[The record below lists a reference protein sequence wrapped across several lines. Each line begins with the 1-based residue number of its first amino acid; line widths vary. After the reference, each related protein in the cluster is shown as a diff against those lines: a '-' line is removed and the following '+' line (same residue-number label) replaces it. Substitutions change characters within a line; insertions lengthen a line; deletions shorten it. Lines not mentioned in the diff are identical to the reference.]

1 MLLASEGCTRDTL
14 GGLLDCEGEACE
26 PGPGPGGPGD
36 GSGTGNGPGTNPNLP
51 PSLSTC
57 ASGVFCGS
65 PAACCEAGNECILGA
80 CVTACPS
87 SIRCGADAD
96 ICCSDGQACIN
107 ATCVDPGKACTDSFD
122 CDAEEFCDPV
132 FNACFPQFDEVLCQT
147 EPVFKD
153 FEVTEKWFVGSSEVE
168 PNCFQPIV
176 TPVVA
181 NLDGDP
187 EGIPELVITTA
198 CNGWRRGVLR
208 AYRPKTGEALWE
220 GRLPDAE
227 GGPGAIAPV
236 HGRATPAIG
245 DLDGDGFPEVVTV
258 MSIPLD
264 PKEAGTGEAMR
275 IAAFDGRTGVR
286 LWVSDSN
293 VKVRGGSGDQDFNG
307 AATLADLN
315 GDGTPEIIYGAL
327 VLNADGTLLWEKN
340 GGGGEGAVSSYYGG
354 IAVVA
359 DIDLDGSPDVI
370 AGRRVYEADG
380 EAKFDPLTGD
390 DGYPAVANLDDDP
403 QAEIVLVH
411 NGKVTIFDGETGVA
425 QSNTFTIA
433 GGGIGGPP
441 TIADFDGSGRNEIG
455 VAGAAFYTVL
465 RYEPPPSGGESL
477 GTLSE
482 LWKQPTRDFSSNSTG
497 SSVFDFEG
505 DGKAEVIYN
514 DECYMRVYD
523 GTTGEVVVEVP
534 NTSATIHEY
543 PIVVDVDGDG
553 RSEIVFIA
561 NSNNADDNCKDSV
574 IPGYSTSGGKR
585 TGVYVYGDANEEW
598 VRTRR
603 VWHQHAYHVTNINPQ
618 GVVPAVEL
626 PNWTQPGL
634 NNYRQNVQGEGIF
647 NAPDLEVL
655 GLEVDIVGCPNVL
668 KLTARI
674 ANTGNLGVLPGV
686 PVAFRSGTPDAPGG
700 LLGVASTEVSLVPG
714 QSTLVSFTVT
724 LDSDQLASTS
734 SFIAIVNND
743 GDVAGV
749 VLECNPDNAPAAAD
763 KISCGG
769 LI

>member
-1 MLLASEGCTRDTL
+1 MWAVGMLLCALLVSAGCNRDNL
-14 GGLLDCEGEACE
+14 GGCDGEACE
-26 PGPGPGGPGD
+26 PDD
-36 GSGTGNGPGTNPNLP
+36 GNPNGASTNPNLP
-51 PSLSTC
+51 PSLATC
-57 ASGVFCGS
+57 ASGIFCGS
-65 PAACCEAGNECILGA
+65 PAACCESGSECILGT

-87 SIRCGADAD
+87 SIRCGQDAET
-96 ICCSDGQACIN
+96 CCSDGEACIN
-107 ATCVDPGKACTDSFD
+107 ATCVSPGNPCTDSFD
-122 CDAEEFCDPV
+122 CAAGEFCDPV
-132 FNACFPQFDEVLCQT
+132 FNACFPQFAEVLCQT
-147 EPVFKD
+147 EPNFPD
-153 FEVTEKWFVGSSEVE
+153 FEITEKWSVQGSDVE

-220 GRLPDAE
+220 GRLPNAE
-227 GGPGAIAPV
+227 GGPGDIAYV
-236 HGRATPAIG
+236 HGRANPAVG
-245 DLDGDGFPEVVTV
+245 DLTGDGLPEVVTV
-258 MSIPLD
+258 MDGSS
-264 PKEAGTGEAMR
+264 GEGMR

-286 LWVSDSN
+286 LWVSAAD
-293 VKVRGGSGDQDFNG
+293 VKVRGSNGNFNG
-307 AATLADLN
+307 AATLADLD

-327 VLNADGTLLWEKN
+327 VLNADGTRRWEN
-340 GGGGEGAVSSYYGG
+340 DDGAGEGAVRSYYGG

-359 DIDLDGSPDVI
+359 DIDLDGSPDVV
-370 AGRRVYEADG
+370 AGRRVYEANGD
-380 EAKFDPLTGD
+380 AKYPPLTSNNSN
-390 DGYPAVANLDDDP
+390 DGYPAVANLDSDP

-411 NGKVTIFDGETGVA
+411 NGKVTVFDGETGAA
-425 QSNTFTIA
+425 QSNVFTIA

-441 TIADFDGSGRNEIG
+441 TIADFNGNGRNEIG
-455 VAGAAFYTVL
+455 VAAAAFYTVIA
-465 RYEPPPSGGESL
+465 YDPPGEGEDL
-477 GTLSE
+477 GTLTE
-482 LWKQPTRDFSSNSTG
+482 LWKQPSRDLSSNSTG

-514 DECYMRVYD
+514 DECHMRVFD
-523 GTTGEVVVEVP
+523 GTTGDIVVEVP

-561 NSNNADDNCKDSV
+561 NSNNSNNNCVRPLPDYPADEGV
-574 IPGYSTSGGKR
+574 R
-585 TGVYVYGDANEEW
+585 TGIYVYGDANAEW

-618 GVVPAVEL
+618 GVVPANEL

-634 NNYRQNVQGEGIF
+634 NNYRQNVQGEGVF

-674 ANTGNLGVLPGV
+674 ANVGNLGVLPGV
-686 PVAFRSGTPDAPGG
+686 PVAFRSGTPDAPGD

-714 QSTLVSFTVT
+714 QSTLVSYTVT
-724 LDSDQLASTS
+724 LDSDQLSSTS

-743 GDVAGV
+743 GSVGGV

-763 KISCGG
+763 KISCSG